1 MFRLLKLLAW
11 VALGYVAYELYQG
24 MAEGASSQGGG
35 GGGGEQRG
43 RGRRDL
49 ERALNEGSGRMG
61 TLTGPGRGTTVGT
74 EDFQGGRSTH
84 VVGRG
89 VVSE

>member
-24 MAEGASSQGGG
+24 MSEGAGAQGGG
-35 GGGGEQRG
+35 GQRG
-43 RGRRDL
+43 RGRGERDL
-49 ERALNEGSGRMG
+49 GRALNEGSGRMG
-61 TLTGPGRGTTVGT
+61 TLTGPGRGTTIGT

>member
-24 MAEGASSQGGG
+24 MNEGGG
-35 GGGGEQRG
+35 GGGGGGARRRG
-43 RGRRDL
+43 RGGRSRDL
-49 ERALNEGSGRMG
+49 ERALNEDAGRSNM
-61 TLTGPGRGTTVGT
+61 TGPGRGTSVAT
-74 EDFQGGRSTH
+74 EDFQGGRSNRL
-84 VVGRG
+84 VGRG

>member
-1 MFRLLKLLAW
+1 MFGLFRLLAW

-24 MAEGASSQGGG
+24 MSEGAGSQGGG
-35 GGGGEQRG
+35 GGGQRG
-43 RGRRDL
+43 RGRSDL
-49 ERALNEGSGRMG
+49 GRALNEGTTGRMG